1 MLEGKLNEI
10 KLQGWGDGS
19 TLPFV
24 VIERKDTKCCK
35 KFVIVIINAW
45 M

>member
-19 TLPFV
+19 TLT
-24 VIERKDTKCCK
+24 ENDLLLLKE

>member
-19 TLPFV
+19 TLTENDLLLLK
-24 VIERKDTKCCK
+24 ER
-35 KFVIVIINAW
+35 IQNAAKSLSL
-45 M
+45 